1 MIGSVYDYYLTTYA
15 GRPATKNDTHK
26 KSELRSVYNNIIKI
40 NRKSPLYKVDVSED
54 LQKYAIDLK
63 ENARSLS
70 TDADNLFSDSLSA
83 SQKKKYVSD
92 NESIVTVKTLDNSE
106 SNESDI
112 IADKYQIEIKSLA
125 SPQVNTSN
133 YLNNDSLD
141 IEKGNHIFEAD
152 IADNTYE
159 FQFKVNDNDS
169 NLTVY
174 EKLSR
179 LINRSNVG
187 LSSEVLYS
195 GNKSAL
201 QITSDSTGLGF
212 KPEIFSIAPSI
223 EHPADNVVEQL
234 GLNNITDYPTNASF
248 LLNGMD
254 KTASS
259 NTFTIGKSIEISLNG
274 ISAEGQAS
282 SVSLND
288 DLDSVLSAV
297 NDMINSYNKLIDLSN
312 NTSEGSNDAA
322 RLNKEISKTTGQY
335 KNELE
340 SIGITMDDD
349 GKLSFDD
356 SLFIQSSNEGTLD
369 DSLSKLSSF
378 KSGIVSKADD
388 ISINPMKYV
397 NKIMISYPNPVKT
410 FANPYITSIYSGMM
424 FNGYI

>member
-40 NRKSPLYKVDVSED
+40 NKKSPLYKVDVSED